1 MPPAVVAVG
10 AAAAGAVA
18 SSAVAGAIG
27 AGLVGTIVGSLVG
40 GAVTIGVSYLGHAV
54 IGTGAPTL
62 PEQNLD
68 GRSQMV
74 RQPITHHR
82 LVYGAV
88 RVSGPIVFLHTRV
101 PEDGNKFDILHLVVV
116 LAAHEVEAIGEI
128 WFGDRIVRFGP
139 DGAATDEA
147 WRKDGTAFVH
157 VWTHDG
163 DPDQAADPVLVAE
176 AGGVWGVNHRLRGR
190 AYVHARLRYDR
201 AIFQSGIPNIA
212 AVVKG
217 RRVWDPRSDTTA
229 WSDNAALCV
238 LDYLLSPA
246 GLNATVDEV
255 DAASFIAA
263 ATICDEVVPTQG
275 GPNRPLTEPRYT
287 INGVVDLNT
296 PPVETL
302 RAMLTACAGH
312 LTYSAGRWRLR
323 VGAWQ
328 PAVVALS
335 DRDARD
341 AVTVV
346 PRRSRRELVNIVR
359 GAFVSPAHGW
369 QSTDYPPQSDPGHI
383 ANDGGEAV
391 LTLDL
396 PFTTSHTMAQ
406 RIARIALE
414 QNRREMHVTLPA
426 NLAGLRVAAGD
437 TVALTLDRLGLAGRT
452 FMVANWQ
459 LTEDLGV
466 DLTLWQDDP
475 AIYRYQG
482 FAEMRPPPPVE
493 GGDNRNRP
501 PAAPLGLTATPL
513 DGAVRLDWSAVL
525 DSDVD
530 HYEVWQ
536 APFAPEDP
544 ENPEAPATVALDP
557 LAEGSPAAKL
567 AEARTNTW
575 RHDGLWPSDRRW
587 YWVRAVDGFGNAS
600 TFTPPVDAAARGE
613 PLPALIL
620 G

>member
-27 AGLVGTIVGSLVG
+27 AGIVGTIVSSLVG
-40 GAVTIGVSYLGHAV
+40 AAVTIGVSYLGHALV
-54 IGTGAPTL
+54 GTDEPSL
-62 PEQNLD
+62 PEQTLD

-82 LVYGAV
+82 IVYGEV

-101 PEDGNKFDILHLVVV
+101 PEDGNKFDILHLVVA

-128 WFGDRIVRFGP
+128 WFGDQIVPFDP
-139 DGAATDEA
+139 ADGAATDPA
-147 WRKDGTAFVH
+147 WQKDGTAYAH

-163 DPDQAADPVLVAE
+163 APDQAADPVLIAE
-176 AGGVWGVNHRLRGR
+176 AGGLWGVNHRLRGR
-190 AYVHARLRYDR
+190 AYLHARLRFDR
-201 AIFQSGIPNIA
+201 AIFQGGIPNIA

-217 RRVWDPRSDTTA
+217 RKVWDPRTDTTE

-238 LDYLLSPA
+238 LDYVLSPA
-246 GLNATVDEV
+246 GLDASADEI
-255 DAASFIAA
+255 DTASFIAA
-263 ATICDEVVPTQG
+263 ANICDETVPTQG
-275 GPNRPLTEPRYT
+275 GTEPRYT

-296 PPVETL
+296 APVDNL
-302 RAMLTACAGH
+302 RALLTACAGH
-312 LTYSAGRWRLR
+312 LTYSAGKWRLR

-328 PAVVALS
+328 PATVDLS

-346 PRRSRRELVNIVR
+346 PRRSRRELINIVR

-369 QSTDYPPQSDPGHI
+369 QTTDYPPQSDPGHI
-383 ANDGGEAV
+383 ANDGGEAT

-414 QNRREMHVTLPA
+414 QNRREMQVTLPA

-437 TVALTLDRLGLAGRT
+437 SVALTLDRLGLAGRT

-459 LTEDLGV
+459 LSEQLGV
-466 DLTLWQDDP
+466 DLTLWADDP
-475 AIYRYQG
+475 GVYRYQG
-482 FAEMRPPPPVE
+482 FAEMTPPLPIS
-493 GGDNRNRP
+493 GGDNREQP
-501 PAAPLGLTATPL
+501 PAAPLGLTATSL
-513 DGAVRLDWSAVL
+513 EGAVRLDWSASL

-530 HYEVWQ
+530 HYEVWE
-536 APFAPEDP
+536 APFEPEDP
-544 ENPEAPATVALDP
+544 ADPEAPDP
-557 LAEGSPAAKL
+557 LAEGGPVAKL
-567 AEARTNTW
+567 AEPRANVW
-575 RHDGLWPSDRRW
+575 RHEGLWSGDHRW
-587 YWVRAVDGFGNAS
+587 YWVRAVDSFGNAS
-600 TFTPPVDAAARGE
+600 AFAPPVDGAALGE
-613 PLPALIL
+613 PITALIL

>member
-1 MPPAVVAVG
+1 MPAAVVAVG

-27 AGLVGTIVGSLVG
+27 AGILGTVVGSLVG
-40 GAVTIGVSYLGHAV
+40 AAVTIGVSYLGHAL
-54 IGTGAPTL
+54 IGADAPSL
-62 PEQNLD
+62 PEQILD
-68 GRSQMV
+68 TRGQMV

-82 LVYGAV
+82 LVYGEV

-101 PEDGNKFDILHLVVV
+101 PEGGNKFDILHLVVV
-116 LAAHEVEAIGEI
+116 LVAHEVERIGEI
-128 WFGDRIVRFGP
+128 WFGDRRVAFDTLG
-139 DGAATDEA
+139 DGAVLDEA
-147 WRKDGTAFVH
+147 WRKDGEPFAH
-157 VWTHDG
+157 LWAHDG
-163 DPDQAADPVLVAE
+163 NPDQGADPVLVAE
-176 AGGVWGVNHRLRGR
+176 AGGLWGVNHRLRGR

-201 AIFQSGIPNIA
+201 AIFQGGIPNIA
-212 AVVKG
+212 ALVKG
-217 RRVWDPRSDTTA
+217 KRVWDPRTDSTE

-246 GLNATVDEV
+246 GL
-255 DAASFIAA
+255 DAAPGEIDTTSFIAA
-263 ATICDEVVPTQG
+263 ANICDETVPTQG
-275 GPNRPLTEPRYT
+275 GTEPRYT
-287 INGVVDLNT
+287 INGAVDLQT
-296 PPVETL
+296 APVENL
-302 RAMLTACAGH
+302 RALLTACAGH
-312 LTYSAGRWRLR
+312 LTYSAGQWRLR

-328 PAVVALS
+328 PAIVDLS
-335 DRDARD
+335 DRDARE

-359 GAFVSPAHGW
+359 GAFVSPVHGW
-369 QSTDYPPQSDPGHI
+369 QTTDYPPQSDPGHI

-414 QNRREMHVTLPA
+414 QNRREMQVTLPA

-437 TVALTLDRLGLAGRT
+437 TVTLTLDRLGLSRRT

-459 LTEDLGV
+459 LTEELGV

-475 AIYRYQG
+475 AVYRTQG
-482 FAEMRPPPPVE
+482 FAEMTPPPGVE
-493 GGDNRNRP
+493 GGDNRDRP

-513 DGAVRLDWSAVL
+513 DGAVRLDWTASL

-530 HYEVWQ
+530 HYEVWE
-536 APFAPEDP
+536 APFTPEDP
-544 ENPEAPATVALDP
+544 ANPQAPNPLD
-557 LAEGSPAAKL
+557 ADGPAAKL
-567 AEARTNTW
+567 AEPRANVW
-575 RHDGLWPSDRRW
+575 RHDGLWAGDHHW
-587 YWVRAVDGFGNAS
+587 YWVRAIDSFGNPSA
-600 TFTPPVDAAARGE
+600 FAPPVYEAALGA
-613 PLPALIL
+613 PVTALIL